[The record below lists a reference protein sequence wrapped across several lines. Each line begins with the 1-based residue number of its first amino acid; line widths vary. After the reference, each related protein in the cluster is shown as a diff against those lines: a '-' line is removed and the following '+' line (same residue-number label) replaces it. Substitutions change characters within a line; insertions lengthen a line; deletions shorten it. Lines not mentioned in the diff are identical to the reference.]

1 MRNRRVHPQGKSPK
15 NRDPEESST
24 AFFTDVKDAWSPES
38 PERPPGERGASNA
51 SGGGLVPL
59 LPIDAVKS
67 DASLGESQLVGGE
80 PMVAS
85 SRSAGSTG
93 FGSTPRLS
101 ARKRHADEDDTDH
114 RAPTCAEYYAPRNRS
129 VDYACRPQ
137 RPRPVHGSTDA
148 ASPPFLPHHPPCAP
162 CVSCCGQ
169 SESQRRAPSGC

>member
-137 RPRPVHGSTDA
+137 PPCTGVPTA
-148 ASPPFLPHHPPCAP
+148 ASPPPSRTTHLVPHCI
-162 CVSCCGQ
+162 SCCGP